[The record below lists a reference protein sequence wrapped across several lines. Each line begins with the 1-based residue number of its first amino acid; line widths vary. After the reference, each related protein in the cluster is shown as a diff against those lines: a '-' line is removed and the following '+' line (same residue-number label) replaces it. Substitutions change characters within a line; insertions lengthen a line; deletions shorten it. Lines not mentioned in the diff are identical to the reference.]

1 MTQYNYAFCD
11 FETGNIDSIM
21 TVANAQ
27 NFVNGKYEGRWAIL
41 LDRATD
47 HKKAM
52 EETYWDTTAQAWQS
66 RSAPPTPYYKWTIA
80 KKWELDSERVFIN
93 LRIARDNLLAESDWT
108 QIPDNQLSDSK
119 KAEWATYRQALRD
132 VPANAKA
139 DLSTPDGFGWPTK
152 PS

>member
-21 TVANAQ
+21 TVANVQ
-27 NFVNGKYEGRWAIL
+27 NFVEGKYEGRWAIL
-41 LDRATD
+41 LDRDTD
-47 HKKAM
+47 HKKAI
-52 EETYWDTTAQAWQS
+52 EETYWDPLAGSWQA
-66 RSAPPTPYYKWTIA
+66 RSAPPTKYYNWTTA
-80 KKWELDSERVFIN
+80 KKWELDSERVRAD
-93 LRIARDNLLAESDWT
+93 LRIERNELLAQCDWT

-132 VPANAKA
+132 VPANANA
-139 DLSTPDGFGWPTK
+139 ELASLDGFVWPTK

>member
-21 TVANAQ
+21 TVANVQ
-27 NFVNGKYEGRWAIL
+27 NFVEGKYEGRWAIL
-41 LDRATD
+41 LDRDTD
-47 HKKAM
+47 HKKAI
-52 EETYWDTTAQAWQS
+52 EETYWDPLAGSWQA
-66 RSAPPTPYYKWTIA
+66 RSAPPTQYYNWTTA
-80 KKWELDSERVFIN
+80 KKWELDSERVRAD
-93 LRIARDNLLAESDWT
+93 LRIERNELLAQCDWR

-132 VPANAKA
+132 VPANANA
-139 DLSTPDGFGWPTK
+139 ELASLDGFVWPTK